1 MSENSDETIPF
12 DDHDALR
19 ALISED
25 FGDWG
30 APVTVTQE
38 MINQFAELTGDHQW
52 IHVDQ
57 ERAKAGPFGTTI
69 AHGFL
74 TLSMMPSLI
83 DMPVQCSGMSTVVN
97 YGAGK
102 LRFLSPVPAGSEL
115 VGRTRLA
122 GVDAK
127 GKGTLLTIGVDI
139 SVVNADKPS
148 ILYESLLLYL

>member
-1 MSENSDETIPF
+1 MSEDPGTTVPF
-12 DDHDALR
+12 DDHEALR
-19 ALISED
+19 AMVSDE

-30 APVTVTQE
+30 DPVTVTQD
-38 MINQFAELTGDHQW
+38 MINDFADLTGDHQW

-57 ERAKAGPFGTTI
+57 ERARTGPFGTTI

-83 DMPVQCSGMSTVVN
+83 NMPVQCSGMSTVVN

-122 GVDAK
+122 GVEPK